1 MTRKYTNLMKN
12 VQFLNHG
19 LYKCLRKQDLNQVVL
34 YVLILLESLKYT
46 ADVMDLKGLSKKS
59 IHSLKIKF
67 KDWKY

>member
-46 ADVMDLKGLSKKS
+46 ADVMDLKGLS
-59 IHSLKIKF
+59 
-67 KDWKY
+67 